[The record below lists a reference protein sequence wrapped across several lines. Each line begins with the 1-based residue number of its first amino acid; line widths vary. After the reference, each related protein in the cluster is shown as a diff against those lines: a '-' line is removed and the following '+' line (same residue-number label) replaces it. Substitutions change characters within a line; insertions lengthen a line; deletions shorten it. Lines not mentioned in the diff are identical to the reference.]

1 MCWCFLRCDIMD
13 SWLSGLT
20 FYKLSEVT
28 ICIDFYGV
36 FFLFLALSR
45 SRGLFKRIKFV
56 VWLFTNMKEIQNWK
70 LNRVNVWIPAT
81 PWIFIIIFFQKSISL
96 VFFFGFSFITW
107 TLLCDVAVAG
117 FGVCSSIISY
127 HQICVTNDNFLRCFC
142 F

>member
-1 MCWCFLRCDIMD
+1 MCWCFLRCDIME

-56 VWLFTNMKEIQNWK
+56 VWLFTNMREIQNWK
-70 LNRVNVWIPAT
+70 LNRANVWIPTT

-96 VFFFGFSFITW
+96 VFFLDFP
-107 TLLCDVAVAG
+107 LLHEHYYVMLQLLGLESV
-117 FGVCSSIISY
+117 VRLYLIIKFVWLM
-127 HQICVTNDNFLRCFC
+127 IIF
-142 F
+142 